1 MSVTKAIMDI
11 NQAFLQR
18 KEFYKGI
25 SVKAAFV
32 KEEGVWKSLI
42 VAVTPSFNVA
52 SDKKKLDYGD
62 FVILKTYIQLDS
74 FQGLVSNL
82 EKNHTITISDFTFK
96 IENDI
101 TVLPLFSY
109 PWGQNFVSSLGSGD
123 IERLGIRWPSKAFI
137 LGSLQNKSLPEFS
150 INKWVQKGLP
160 IYSDIPNAIENELEI
175 KGFGSALYW
184 LGKAVFVIPDYRAR
198 FTKITIRRNSI
209 VVHIEVSP
217 EFKENLIIKY
227 MIESPLGEEHPRG
240 EIPIYGDS
248 VSIDLRNPP
257 SLFYCFL
264 ITEKLEVIDIVR
276 YDESYGYFSRDWIE
290 YDEAKDEVE
299 YLASLGEG
307 QFLEYKKEIGNKK
320 EFLES
325 VVAFANSDG
334 GTIVLGVD
342 DNGNIIGCGNT
353 SKEQV
358 EQMVN
363 DSVIPFVPVESTLV
377 KYGNKPL
384 LLVRVNTGNEKPYYL
399 KFGSKMVSYVR
410 RNGSDL
416 MMRYDELEE
425 MYRKKYGRES
435 GPFG

>member
-1 MSVTKAIMDI
+1 MSISEAIIDI
-11 NQAFLQR
+11 NEAFLQR
-18 KEFYKGI
+18 KKFYKGI
-25 SVKAAFV
+25 SIKAAFV
-32 KEEGVWKSLI
+32 KEDGNWKNLI
-42 VAVTPSFNVA
+42 IVVTPTTNVL

-62 FVILKTYIQLDS
+62 FVILKSYVPLDV
-74 FQGLVSNL
+74 FQRLISDL
-82 EKNHTITISDFTFK
+82 EKNYTMNVDDITVN

-101 TVLPLFSY
+101 TLLHLFSY

-123 IERLGIRWPSKAFI
+123 IERLGTKWPSKAFI
-137 LGSLQNKSLPEFS
+137 LGSTQNISLPEFS

-160 IYSDIPNAIENELEI
+160 IYADIPNAIENELEI

-184 LGKAVFVIPDYRAR
+184 LRKIIFVIPDYRAR
-198 FTKITIRRNSI
+198 FTKITIRSHSI

-217 EFKENLIIKY
+217 EVKENLVIKY
-227 MIESPLGEEHPRG
+227 MTMSPLGEEHPWS
-240 EIPIYGDS
+240 EIPIDGGS
-248 VSIDLRNPP
+248 VTIDLRNPP

-264 ITEKLEVIDIVR
+264 VTEELEVIDIVR
-276 YDESYGYFSRDWIE
+276 YDENYGYFSRDWIE
-290 YDEAKDEVE
+290 YDEGKDEVE

-307 QFLEYKKEIGNKK
+307 QYLEYKKELGNKK

-358 EQMVN
+358 EQIVS
-363 DSVIPFVPVESTLV
+363 DSIIPFVSVESTLI
-377 KYGNKPL
+377 KYSNKPIL
-384 LLVRVNTGNEKPYYL
+384 LMRVKEGNDKPYYL
-399 KFGSKMVSYVR
+399 KDGSKVVSYVR

-416 MMRYDELEE
+416 MMRYDEIEE
-425 MYRKKYGRES
+425 MYRKKYSKEG